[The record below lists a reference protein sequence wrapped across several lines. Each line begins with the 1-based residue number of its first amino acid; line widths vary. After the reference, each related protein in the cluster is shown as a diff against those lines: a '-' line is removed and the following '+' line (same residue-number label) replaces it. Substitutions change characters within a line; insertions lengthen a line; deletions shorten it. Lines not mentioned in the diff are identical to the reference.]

1 MSFDFKDFI
10 KNKIMNVKKEV
21 FEKCKKMIE
30 KELIENSYQLII
42 NRRQINDLT
51 KKQRILKSQ
60 QGVLYEMLRDFR
72 AKQ

>member
-1 MSFDFKDFI
+1 
-10 KNKIMNVKKEV
+10 MNVKKEV